1 MIHLLVGIPGSG
13 KSTYSKELKEILK
26 CEVIST
32 DNVRNMHP
40 DWEEPLVWE
49 HVYFLAAEALKNNID
64 VIFDATNPTVKV
76 RRRFMDEVSK
86 HNVTLNIGAYYFDT
100 PWEECRDRVIKR
112 NDMPGER
119 FLPPEVV
126 ESYGKSITKP
136 TFEEGFKFIKT
147 IQYGKIV
154 EELYHE

>member
-64 VIFDATNPTVKV
+64 VIF
-76 RRRFMDEVSK
+76 
-86 HNVTLNIGAYYFDT
+86 
-100 PWEECRDRVIKR
+100 
-112 NDMPGER
+112 
-119 FLPPEVV
+119 
-126 ESYGKSITKP
+126 
-136 TFEEGFKFIKT
+136 
-147 IQYGKIV
+147 
-154 EELYHE
+154 